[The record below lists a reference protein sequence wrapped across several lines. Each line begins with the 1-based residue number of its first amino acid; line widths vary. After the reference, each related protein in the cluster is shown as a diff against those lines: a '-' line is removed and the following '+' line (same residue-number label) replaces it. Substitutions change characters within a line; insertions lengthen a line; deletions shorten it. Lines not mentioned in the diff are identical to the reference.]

1 MPLAGLLLL
10 QVAALGGLVLGRRR
24 LLLAPA
30 AAILVGALL
39 GGTAGIVLAPLALA
53 GLALGAYLHDLVR
66 EDFTG

>member
-24 LLLAPA
+24 MLLAPA
-30 AAILVGALL
+30 AAILAGALL
-39 GGTAGIVLAPLALA
+39 GGTAGSVLAALALA